1 MVMAMEERYTPSAK
15 QVLVLAQQQA
25 NYFKHQAIGTEH
37 LLLALTME
45 KNGVA
50 AKVLQSFVVTE
61 VDVREEIE
69 HIVGYGNL
77 QRRGADTYLPYSP
90 RTRYVLER
98 AREHAKLFNVE
109 KVGTEHILLALLE
122 DDKTISSRILAA
134 LNIDLRKV
142 KNITYRTMGVDAT
155 TANRARKKL
164 ALSEKKQDNGTPTL
178 DELARDL
185 TEMVRKDQID
195 PVVGRDNEIKRV
207 VQILSRRTK
216 NNPVLLGEPGVGKTA
231 VAEGF
236 SQKIVNGE
244 VPDNLKNKRVMMLD
258 MGSLVA
264 GTKYRGEF
272 EDRLKKIIEEIREDG
287 NVILFIDEMHT
298 LIGAGG
304 AEGAIDASNIL
315 KPALARGEVQVIGA
329 TTLNEY
335 QKYVE
340 ADAALE
346 RRFASV
352 TINEPTP
359 EVALTILKGL
369 RPKYEK
375 HHQLQ
380 ITDEALESAVKLS
393 KRYIASRF
401 LPDKA
406 IDLMDEAAAR
416 VRINNAQKVDKV
428 SAIKK
433 KLSELSQEKTEA
445 LLKEDFEKAAEIR
458 NEELKIQEKLEKQI
472 QRDKDEEDSNN
483 YRVKVTA
490 EDIAEVVS
498 EWTGV
503 PVTQINRSE
512 GDRLIRLEKIL
523 HNRVIGQDEA
533 VKAVSKAIR
542 RARSGLKDPT
552 RPIGSF
558 MFLGPTGVGKTELAK
573 ALAEAMFGSEDSMIR
588 IDMSEYMEKYT
599 TSRLI
604 GSPPGYVG
612 YDEGGQL
619 TEKVRNNPYSVVL
632 LDEVEKAHNDVFNIL
647 LQVLDDGRITDH
659 ESDCC
664 DGFLTDSKGRKVDFR
679 NTIIIMTSNLGA
691 TALRDEKSVGFGAK
705 DVSDDYE
712 AMAAKVRETLKKTFR
727 PEFLNRLD
735 ETVVFHSLNKE
746 EIHQIV
752 KLMAKNIIDRIKEQ
766 NINLKITPAA
776 IDIVAEAGFDA
787 EYGARPI
794 RRVLQDKIEDLLSEE
809 LLAGNI
815 ETGATVTIG
824 AKKGEITIKVKNP
837 VAAEKINS

>member
-155 TANRARKKL
+155 TANRTRKKL

-236 SQKIVNGE
+236 SQKIVNDE

-433 KLSELSQEKTEA
+433 KLSELSQEKTEV

-612 YDEGGQL
+612 YDEGRQL

-647 LQVLDDGRITDH
+647 LQVLD
-659 ESDCC
+659 

>member
-155 TANRARKKL
+155 TANRTRKKL

-380 ITDEALESAVKLS
+380 ITDEALESTVKLS

-647 LQVLDDGRITDH
+647 LQVLDDG
-659 ESDCC
+659 
-664 DGFLTDSKGRKVDFR
+664 FLTDSKGRKVDFR

>member
-1 MVMAMEERYTPSAK
+1 MVMAMEERYTLSAK

-155 TANRARKKL
+155 TANRTRKKL

-647 LQVLDDGRITDH
+647 LQVLDDG
-659 ESDCC
+659 
-664 DGFLTDSKGRKVDFR
+664 FLTDSKGRKVDFR

-691 TALRDEKSVGFGAK
+691 TALCDEKSVGFGAK

-824 AKKGEITIKVKNP
+824 AKKGEITIKVKNL

>member
-37 LLLALTME
+37 LLLALTMG

-155 TANRARKKL
+155 TANRTRKKL

-416 VRINNAQKVDKV
+416 VRINNTQKVDKV

-445 LLKEDFEKAAEIR
+445 LLKEDFEKAAKIR

-647 LQVLDDGRITDH
+647 LQVLDDG
-659 ESDCC
+659 
-664 DGFLTDSKGRKVDFR
+664 FLTDSKGRKVDFR

>member
-1 MVMAMEERYTPSAK
+1 MEERYTPSAK

-155 TANRARKKL
+155 TANRTRKKL

-588 IDMSEYMEKYT
+588 IDMSEYMEKYSV
-599 TSRLI
+599 SRLV
-604 GSPPGYVG
+604 GAPPGYVG
-612 YDEGGQL
+612 YEEGGQL
-619 TEKVRNNPYSVVL
+619 TEAVRRKPYSVVL
-632 LDEVEKAHNDVFNIL
+632 FDEIEKAHPDVFNIL
-647 LQVLDDGRITDH
+647 LQVLDDGRITD
-659 ESDCC
+659 SQ
-664 DGFLTDSKGRKVDFR
+664 GRTVDFK
-679 NTIIIMTSNLGA
+679 NTIIILTSNLGSSFILDGIQPDNTISEEA
-691 TALRDEKSVGFGAK
+691 REQVSNLLKSQ
-705 DVSDDYE
+705 
-712 AMAAKVRETLKKTFR
+712 FR
-727 PEFLNRLD
+727 PEFLNRID
-735 ETVVFHSLNKE
+735 EIVFYKPLAKTEITSIVDLMLHSLENRLADK
-746 EIHQIV
+746 QL
-752 KLMAKNIIDRIKEQ
+752 KLEVTPSAKDFIIDSGYD
-766 NINLKITPAA
+766 P
-776 IDIVAEAGFDA
+776 V
-787 EYGARPI
+787 YGARPLKRFI
-794 RRVLQDKIEDLLSEE
+794 QSHIETLVGRMIIAEDL
-809 LLAGNI
+809 APDTTIVVDYDGN
-815 ETGATVTIG
+815 
-824 AKKGEITIKVKNP
+824 KL
-837 VAAEKINS
+837 VASSK

>member
-77 QRRGADTYLPYSP
+77 QRRSADTYLPYSP

-155 TANRARKKL
+155 TANRTRKKL

-428 SAIKK
+428 STIKK

-647 LQVLDDGRITDH
+647 LQVLDDG
-659 ESDCC
+659 
-664 DGFLTDSKGRKVDFR
+664 FLTDSKGRKVDFR

-691 TALRDEKSVGFGAK
+691 TALRDEKSVGFGVK

>member
-155 TANRARKKL
+155 TANRTRKKL

-416 VRINNAQKVDKV
+416 VRINNSQKVDKV

-619 TEKVRNNPYSVVL
+619 TEKVRNNSYSVVL

-647 LQVLDDGRITDH
+647 LQVLD
-659 ESDCC
+659 

>member
-1 MVMAMEERYTPSAK
+1 MEERYTPSAK

-304 AEGAIDASNIL
+304 AEGAIDASNML

-647 LQVLDDGRITDH
+647 LQVLDDG
-659 ESDCC
+659 
-664 DGFLTDSKGRKVDFR
+664 FLTDSKGRKVDFR

-705 DVSDDYE
+705 DVSNDYE

>member
-1 MVMAMEERYTPSAK
+1 MEERYTPSAK

-155 TANRARKKL
+155 TANRTRKKL
-164 ALSEKKQDNGTPTL
+164 ALSEKKQDNGTHTL

-647 LQVLDDGRITDH
+647 LQVLDDG
-659 ESDCC
+659 
-664 DGFLTDSKGRKVDFR
+664 FLTDSKGRKVDFR

>member
-155 TANRARKKL
+155 TANRTRKKL

-244 VPDNLKNKRVMMLD
+244 VPDSLKNKRVMMLD

-416 VRINNAQKVDKV
+416 VRINNSQKVDKV

-647 LQVLDDGRITDH
+647 LQVLDDG
-659 ESDCC
+659 
-664 DGFLTDSKGRKVDFR
+664 FLTDSKGRKVDFR

>member
-37 LLLALTME
+37 LLLALTMG

-155 TANRARKKL
+155 TANRTRKKL

-416 VRINNAQKVDKV
+416 VRINNTQKVDKV

-445 LLKEDFEKAAEIR
+445 LLKEDFEKTAEIR

-647 LQVLDDGRITDH
+647 LQVLDDG
-659 ESDCC
+659 
-664 DGFLTDSKGRKVDFR
+664 FLTDSKGRKVDFR

>member
-1 MVMAMEERYTPSAK
+1 MAMEERYTQSAK

-155 TANRARKKL
+155 TANRTRKKL

-359 EVALTILKGL
+359 EVGLTILKGL

-647 LQVLDDGRITDH
+647 LQVLDDG
-659 ESDCC
+659 
-664 DGFLTDSKGRKVDFR
+664 FLTDSKGRKVDFR

-837 VAAEKINS
+837 EATEKINS

>member
-155 TANRARKKL
+155 TANRTRKKL

-647 LQVLDDGRITDH
+647 LQVLDDG
-659 ESDCC
+659 
-664 DGFLTDSKGRKVDFR
+664 FLTDSKGRKVDFR

-776 IDIVAEAGFDA
+776 IDIVAETGFDA

-815 ETGATVTIG
+815 ETGATVIIG

>member
-1 MVMAMEERYTPSAK
+1 MEERYTPSAK

-155 TANRARKKL
+155 TANRTRKKL

-433 KLSELSQEKTEA
+433 KLSEFSQEKTEA

-472 QRDKDEEDSNN
+472 QRDKNEEDSNN

-647 LQVLDDGRITDH
+647 LQVLD
-659 ESDCC
+659 

>member
-1 MVMAMEERYTPSAK
+1 MEERYTPSAK

-155 TANRARKKL
+155 TANRTRKKL

-401 LPDKA
+401 LPDKS

-647 LQVLDDGRITDH
+647 LQVLDDG
-659 ESDCC
+659 
-664 DGFLTDSKGRKVDFR
+664 FLTDSKGRKVDFR

-837 VAAEKINS
+837 EATEKINS

>member
-155 TANRARKKL
+155 TANRTRKKL

-445 LLKEDFEKAAEIR
+445 LLKENFEKAAEIR

-647 LQVLDDGRITDH
+647 LQVLDDG
-659 ESDCC
+659 
-664 DGFLTDSKGRKVDFR
+664 FLTDSKGRKVDFR

-824 AKKGEITIKVKNP
+824 AKKGEITIKVKNL

>member
-155 TANRARKKL
+155 TANRTRKKL

-340 ADAALE
+340 TDAALE

-647 LQVLDDGRITDH
+647 LQVLDDG
-659 ESDCC
+659 
-664 DGFLTDSKGRKVDFR
+664 FLTDSKGRKVDFR

>member
-155 TANRARKKL
+155 TANRTRKKL

-588 IDMSEYMEKYT
+588 TDMSEYMEKYT

-647 LQVLDDGRITDH
+647 LQVLD
-659 ESDCC
+659 

>member
-77 QRRGADTYLPYSP
+77 QRRGADAYLPYSP

-155 TANRARKKL
+155 TANRTRKKL

-647 LQVLDDGRITDH
+647 LQVLDDG
-659 ESDCC
+659 
-664 DGFLTDSKGRKVDFR
+664 FLTDSKGRKVDFR

>member
-155 TANRARKKL
+155 TANRTRKKL

-647 LQVLDDGRITDH
+647 LQVLDDG
-659 ESDCC
+659 
-664 DGFLTDSKGRKVDFR
+664 FLTDSKGRKADFR

-776 IDIVAEAGFDA
+776 IDIVAETGFDA

>member
-155 TANRARKKL
+155 TANRTRKKL

-472 QRDKDEEDSNN
+472 QRDKDEENSNN

-647 LQVLDDGRITDH
+647 LQVLDDG
-659 ESDCC
+659 
-664 DGFLTDSKGRKVDFR
+664 FLTDSKGRKVDFR

-712 AMAAKVRETLKKTFR
+712 AMAAKVREILKKTFR

>member
-155 TANRARKKL
+155 TANRTRKKL

-236 SQKIVNGE
+236 SQKIVNDE

-433 KLSELSQEKTEA
+433 KLSELSQEKTEV

-647 LQVLDDGRITDH
+647 LQVLDDG
-659 ESDCC
+659 
-664 DGFLTDSKGRKVDFR
+664 FLTDSKGRKVDFR

-776 IDIVAEAGFDA
+776 IDIVAETGFDA

>member
-1 MVMAMEERYTPSAK
+1 MEERYTPSAK

-155 TANRARKKL
+155 TANRTRKKL
-164 ALSEKKQDNGTPTL
+164 ALLEKKQDNGTPTL

-647 LQVLDDGRITDH
+647 LQVLDDG
-659 ESDCC
+659 
-664 DGFLTDSKGRKVDFR
+664 FLTDSKGRKVDFR

>member
-134 LNIDLRKV
+134 LNIDLCKV

-155 TANRARKKL
+155 TANRTRKKL

-416 VRINNAQKVDKV
+416 VRINNSQKVDKV

-647 LQVLDDGRITDH
+647 LQVLDDG
-659 ESDCC
+659 
-664 DGFLTDSKGRKVDFR
+664 FLTDSKGRKVDFR

>member
-1 MVMAMEERYTPSAK
+1 MEERYTPSAK

-155 TANRARKKL
+155 TANRTRKKL

-472 QRDKDEEDSNN
+472 QRDKAEEDSNN

-647 LQVLDDGRITDH
+647 LQVLD
-659 ESDCC
+659 

>member
-61 VDVREEIE
+61 VDVREEIQ

-155 TANRARKKL
+155 TANRTRKKL

-647 LQVLDDGRITDH
+647 LQVLDDG
-659 ESDCC
+659 
-664 DGFLTDSKGRKVDFR
+664 FLTDSKGRKVDFR

-712 AMAAKVRETLKKTFR
+712 AMAAKIRETLKKTFR

>member
-155 TANRARKKL
+155 TANRTRKKL

-445 LLKEDFEKAAEIR
+445 LLKEDFEKTAEIR

-647 LQVLDDGRITDH
+647 LQVLDDG
-659 ESDCC
+659 
-664 DGFLTDSKGRKVDFR
+664 FLTDSKGRKVDFR

>member
-155 TANRARKKL
+155 TANRTRKKL

-264 GTKYRGEF
+264 GIKYRGEF

-647 LQVLDDGRITDH
+647 LQVLDDG
-659 ESDCC
+659 
-664 DGFLTDSKGRKVDFR
+664 FLTDSKGRKVDFR

>member
-1 MVMAMEERYTPSAK
+1 MEERYTPSAK

-155 TANRARKKL
+155 TANRTRKKL

-236 SQKIVNGE
+236 SQKIVNDE

-647 LQVLDDGRITDH
+647 LQVLDDG
-659 ESDCC
+659 
-664 DGFLTDSKGRKVDFR
+664 FLTDSKGRKVDFR

>member
-61 VDVREEIE
+61 VDAREEIE

-647 LQVLDDGRITDH
+647 LQVLDDG
-659 ESDCC
+659 
-664 DGFLTDSKGRKVDFR
+664 FLTDSKGRKVDFR

>member
-647 LQVLDDGRITDH
+647 LQVLDDG
-659 ESDCC
+659 
-664 DGFLTDSKGRKVDFR
+664 FLTDSKGSKVAFR

>member
-155 TANRARKKL
+155 TANRTRKKL

-272 EDRLKKIIEEIREDG
+272 EDRLKKIIEEIHEDG

-359 EVALTILKGL
+359 EVALIILKGL

-647 LQVLDDGRITDH
+647 LQVLDDG
-659 ESDCC
+659 
-664 DGFLTDSKGRKVDFR
+664 FLTDSKGRKVDFR

>member
-1 MVMAMEERYTPSAK
+1 MAMEERYTPSAK

-155 TANRARKKL
+155 TANRTRKKL

-244 VPDNLKNKRVMMLD
+244 VPDNLKDKRVMMLD

-375 HHQLQ
+375 HHRLQ

-472 QRDKDEEDSNN
+472 QRDKDEEDSNS

-647 LQVLDDGRITDH
+647 LQVLDDG
-659 ESDCC
+659 
-664 DGFLTDSKGRKVDFR
+664 FLTDSKGRKVDFR

-752 KLMAKNIIDRIKEQ
+752 KLMAKNIIERIKEQ

-824 AKKGEITIKVKNP
+824 AKKGEITIKIKNP
-837 VAAEKINS
+837 VVAEKINS

>member
-458 NEELKIQEKLEKQI
+458 NEELKIQERLEKQI

-647 LQVLDDGRITDH
+647 LQVLDDG
-659 ESDCC
+659 
-664 DGFLTDSKGRKVDFR
+664 FLTDSKGRKVDFR

-712 AMAAKVRETLKKTFR
+712 AMAVKVRETLKKTFR

-824 AKKGEITIKVKNP
+824 AKKGEITIKVKNL

>member
-37 LLLALTME
+37 LLLALTMG

-155 TANRARKKL
+155 TANRTRKKL

-375 HHQLQ
+375 HHRLQ

-416 VRINNAQKVDKV
+416 VRINNTQKVDKV

-483 YRVKVTA
+483 YRVKVTV

-647 LQVLDDGRITDH
+647 LQVLD
-659 ESDCC
+659 